1 MSTPINERKGLNM
14 LKNEDLKQIS
24 KAQTL
29 LCVIWQY
36 SIDSNELYEKTG
48 ITTKDIHDCMKALN
62 HIHTQE
68 TIKHLRAS
76 EKANK
81 WNKANPEKHRKHSRD
96 YERRKRG
103 CK

>member
-1 MSTPINERKGLNM
+1 M

-24 KAQTL
+24 KANTL
-29 LCVIWQY
+29 LTIIYQY
-36 SIDSNELYEKTG
+36 TLEIDNNDLYEKTG
-48 ITTKDIHDCMKALN
+48 VTLKDIHDSIKALT
-62 HIHTQE
+62 HIHTIE
-68 TIKHLRAS
+68 TLKHIKAS

>member
-1 MSTPINERKGLNM
+1 M

-24 KAQTL
+24 KANTL
-29 LCVIWQY
+29 LTMIYQY
-36 SIDSNELYEKTG
+36 TLEMDNNDLYEKTG
-48 ITTKDIHDCMKALN
+48 ITSKDIHDSIKALN
-62 HIHTQE
+62 HIHAQE

-96 YERRKRG
+96 YERRKN
-103 CK
+103 KSMKKEEVK

>member
-1 MSTPINERKGLNM
+1 M

-24 KAQTL
+24 KINTL
-29 LCVIWQY
+29 LTIIYQY
-36 SIDSNELYEKTG
+36 TIDADNNDLYDKTG
-48 ITTKDIHDCMKALN
+48 VTSKDIHDSIKALT
-62 HIHTQE
+62 HIHTIE
-68 TIKHLRAS
+68 TLKHIKAS

>member
-1 MSTPINERKGLNM
+1 M

-24 KAQTL
+24 STITL
-29 LCVIWQY
+29 LTIIKQY
-36 SIDSNELYEKTG
+36 LLETDPTDFIDKTR
-48 ITTKDIHDCMKALN
+48 IDLIDIQHTIKNLT
-62 HIHTQE
+62 HIHTVE
-68 TIKHLRAS
+68 KLKHLKAS
-76 EKANK
+76 EQANK

>member
-1 MSTPINERKGLNM
+1 M

>member
-1 MSTPINERKGLNM
+1 M

-36 SIDSNELYEKTG
+36 SIDSDDLYDKTG
-48 ITTKDIHDCMKALN
+48 ITTKDIHDCMKTLN

-76 EKANK
+76 EQANK

>member
-1 MSTPINERKGLNM
+1 M

-36 SIDSNELYEKTG
+36 SIDSDDLYDKTG
-48 ITTKDIHDCMKALN
+48 VTSKDIHDSIKALT
-62 HIHTQE
+62 HIHTVE
-68 TIKHLRAS
+68 KLKHLKAS
-76 EKANK
+76 EQANK